1 MLKKWKALDDLE
13 CVKMYG
19 HNHKM
24 AHMMGTHSYS
34 KCVLAIGRW
43 AMEGFIVGLEAEVE
57 PEQRERVKKAFDQ
70 FKE

>member
-13 CVKMYG
+13 CVKMHG

-34 KCVLAIGRW
+34 KCFLAFGQW
-43 AMEGFIVGLEAEVE
+43 AIEGFKVGLHSDGK
-57 PEQRERVKKAFDQ
+57 PEQRERMKKAF
-70 FKE
+70 KVL